1 MLSLTNLHNGKWN
14 ILAIHSK
21 EQRLLNVK
29 LINIVSRFRNLTK
42 LHLIIPDLICSN
54 LQYLFECCTK
64 LTELAICSQGIQYN
78 SELNNVKENCPS
90 IKRIVLVIQRDK
102 APLRAQLLQ
111 NMYRLLPGVSIQVVY
126 DSGRYAFTATLT
138 NFELVRS

>member
-1 MLSLTNLHNGKWN
+1 MLSLSNLHSGKWN

-21 EQRLLNVK
+21 EQHLLNVK

-64 LTELAICSQGIQYN
+64 LTELAICSQGVQYK
-78 SELNNVKENCPS
+78 SELKSVKENCRS
-90 IKRIVLVIQRDK
+90 IKKIVLVIQRDK
-102 APLRAQLLQ
+102 APLNADLLR
-111 NMYRLLPGVSIQVVY
+111 NMYRLLRDVSIQVVY
-126 DSGRYAFTATLT
+126 DSGSHAFTASPT
-138 NFELVRS
+138 NFELIRS